1 MEKGTDYTLQW
12 KEELSLLKSI
22 IDKAGLDVAIK
33 WGIEVYTINGRNV
46 VACHGFKNHFALW
59 FYNGVFLEDREKKLV
74 TAERGNT
81 KALRQW
87 RFTSKEEID
96 EKLILAY
103 IWEAVKNEQ
112 EGRIW
117 KPEPSGELVIP
128 ELLAKAFASNEGL
141 QDAFAQ
147 LTPYKQKEYAE
158 HIGSAKRV
166 ETALTR
172 LEKAIPQIRKGK
184 GLYDKYK

>member
-22 IDKAGLDVAIK
+22 IDKTGLDVAIK
-33 WGIEVYTINGRNV
+33 WGIEVYTLNGRNV
-46 VACHGFKNHFALW
+46 VACHGFKHHFALW
-59 FYNGVFLEDREKKLV
+59 FYNGVFLEDRAMKLIS
-74 TAERGNT
+74 TEGGNT

-96 EKLILAY
+96 EKLIMAY
-103 IWEAVKNEQ
+103 ILEAVKNEQ
-112 EGRIW
+112 EGRTW

-147 LTPYKQKEYAE
+147 LTPYRQKEYAE
-158 HIGSAKRV
+158 HIGTAKREV
-166 ETALTR
+166 TALNR
-172 LEKAIPQIRKGK
+172 LEKAIPQILKGK